1 MMWQKK
7 LKLEQARAPE
17 TTLMRSLKYAWPWNW
32 QKSKVDHEILSCC
45 DTFLTE
51 TQRSDS
57 IIEFKRIILIIKSSS
72 LYSKLCLSKNQKKFQ
87 RWNFDTDSSKIYSTK
102 LNDYFINKIW
112 ISIITAGHY
121 PIRVWASSNKFYRVG
136 TCCLIYTVWNN
147 NQIIALSE
155 IMNLPDYFG
164 RKGIFQRT
172 IKILQKVSIYLS
184 GQTI

>member
-1 MMWQKK
+1 MIYDLLQQSLATQNYDLTKK

-57 IIEFKRIILIIKSSS
+57 IIEFKRIISIIKSSS
-72 LYSKLCLSKNQKKFQ
+72 LYSKLCLSENQKKFQ
-87 RWNFDTDSSKIYSTK
+87 RWNFDTDSSRIYSTK

-121 PIRVWASSNKFYRVG
+121 PILVWASSNNFSKAWF
-136 TCCLIYTVWNN
+136 
-147 NQIIALSE
+147 
-155 IMNLPDYFG
+155 
-164 RKGIFQRT
+164 
-172 IKILQKVSIYLS
+172 
-184 GQTI
+184 